1 MQLTS
6 ILLYESLKDQFHIAD
21 YRLLSKN
28 QPLARPFFYEA
39 DRGLLSNHIYLTEE
53 ILDLSVFTSMPED
66 VVFVI
71 CQKNKDSFLP
81 EGCFS
86 CILLSCDTSVLHVFN
101 AIQSTFDYYENWEQQ
116 LISVC
121 HQDGTLDELLQLS
134 LPVFKN
140 PLCILAGDGSVV
152 AQAALDELPDMVSFF
167 QDAAVRVD
175 YLNAFNQDPACRISP
190 ESRVP
195 VLFPA
200 YITGYRSL
208 NMNLFLNDQ
217 AQYKLSIIEK
227 DETITDAGHYLITVL
242 AQHAE
247 YILHRMYSESSSRS
261 TTLQSIFQSVLS
273 DRTADYMNI
282 SHLLKAVGWLP
293 QHTYLCSVIQTSGD
307 VHASLNTDTVCSF
320 IETEFSASCSVVY
333 KENVVSFFNLTLLDL
348 EAEEV
353 FQGLVLFIRDSMLKA
368 GYSRSVTG
376 HMNLRRQYHQAYTAL
391 KLGSEISPQL
401 WIHHFDQIA
410 VPYILRQATRILPG
424 NMLCYEKLL
433 DLVHSDKVQNT
444 EYIKTLRTYLEHN
457 LNTVQSAKALFIHR
471 STFLY
476 RLERIRSILETDL
489 EDADELFYLNLSLR
503 LLDMDENQTPT

>member
-39 DRGLLSNHIYLTEE
+39 DRGLLNNHIYLTEE

-81 EGCFS
+81 EGRFS

-101 AIQSTFDYYENWEQQ
+101 TIQSTFDYYESWEQQ
-116 LISVC
+116 LISIC

-152 AQAALDELPDMVSFF
+152 AQAALDELPDMASFF

-208 NMNLFLNDQ
+208 NMNLFLNGQ
-217 AQYKLSIIEK
+217 AQYRLSIIEK

-282 SHLLKAVGWLP
+282 SHLLTSVGWLP
-293 QHTYLCSVIQTSGD
+293 QHTYLCSVIQTSGEI
-307 VHASLNTDTVCSF
+307 HASLSTDTVCSF

-391 KLGSEISPQL
+391 KLGGEISPQL
-401 WIHHFDQIA
+401 WIHHFDQVA

-503 LLDMDENQTPT
+503 LLDIDENNTPT

>member
-6 ILLYESLKDQFHIAD
+6 ILLYESLKEQFHIAD
-21 YRLLSKN
+21 YRLLSEN

-53 ILDLSVFTSMPED
+53 ILDLSVFNSMPED
-66 VVFVI
+66 VVLVI
-71 CQKNKDSFLP
+71 CQKNRNSFLP
-81 EGCFS
+81 EGRFS
-86 CILLSCDTSVLHVFN
+86 CILLSCDTPVLHVFN
-101 AIQSTFDYYENWEQQ
+101 AIQSIFDYYEDWEQQ
-116 LISVC
+116 LVSVC

-134 LPVFKN
+134 VQVFGN
-140 PLCILAGDGSVV
+140 PLCILANDGSLV
-152 AQAALDELPDMVSFF
+152 AQAALEEIPDMEVLF
-167 QDAAVRVD
+167 QDTSMRID
-175 YLNAFNQDPACRISP
+175 YLNAFNQDPACMIP
-190 ESRVP
+190 EDSRTP
-195 VLFPA
+195 VLFPS

-208 NMNLFLNDQ
+208 NVNLFLNGQ
-217 AQYKLSIIEK
+217 SQYRLSILEK
-227 DETITDAGHYLITVL
+227 EEDLTAADHYLITVL

-247 YILHRMYSESSSRS
+247 YILHRMYSESSSRT

-282 SHLLKAVGWLP
+282 SHLLKNVGWLP
-293 QHTYLCSVIQTSGD
+293 QHTYLCSVIQTAGAS
-307 VHASLNTDTVCSF
+307 HASLNTDTVCSF
-320 IETEFSASCSVVY
+320 IETEFSASCSVIY
-333 KENVVSFFNLTLLDL
+333 KDNVVSFFNLTLLDM
-348 EAEEV
+348 EAEDV
-353 FQGLVLFIRDSMLKA
+353 FQGLVLFIRDSILKA
-368 GYSRSVTG
+368 GYSRAVTG

-391 KLGSEISPQL
+391 KLGGEINPQL
-401 WIHHFDQIA
+401 WIHHFDQVA

-433 DLVHSDKVQNT
+433 DLIHSDRTQNT

-457 LNTVQSAKALFIHR
+457 LNTVQSAKTLFIHR

-503 LLDMDENQTPT
+503 LLDMDENQSPT

>member
-6 ILLYESLKDQFHIAD
+6 ILLYESLKEQFHIAD

-66 VVFVI
+66 AVLVI

-81 EGCFS
+81 EGRFS

-101 AIQSTFDYYENWEQQ
+101 AIQNIFDYYESWEQQ

-134 LPVFKN
+134 MPVFQN
-140 PLCILAGDGSVV
+140 PLCILANDGSLV
-152 AQAALDELPDMVSFF
+152 AQASLEELPDMQNFF
-167 QDAAVRVD
+167 QDPAVRVE
-175 YLNAFNQDPACRISP
+175 YLNSFNQDPACRIAP
-190 ESRVP
+190 ESRAP
-195 VLFPA
+195 SLFPA
-200 YITGYRSL
+200 YITGHRSL
-208 NMNLFLNDQ
+208 NMNLFLN
-217 AQYKLSIIEK
+217 AQSQYRLSVIEK
-227 DETITDAGHYLITVL
+227 NALITDADYYLITVL

-282 SHLLKAVGWLP
+282 SHLLNTVGWLP
-293 QHTYLCSVIQTSGD
+293 QHSYLCSVIQASGD
-307 VHASLNTDTVCSF
+307 VHASLNADTVCSF
-320 IETEFSASCSVVY
+320 VETKFSASCSVIY
-333 KENVVSFFNLTLLDL
+333 KETVVSFFNLTLLDM
-348 EAEEV
+348 EAEQV
-353 FQGLVLFIRDSMLKA
+353 FQGLVLFIRDSILKA
-368 GYSRSVTG
+368 GYSRPMTG
-376 HMNLRRQYHQAYTAL
+376 HMNLRRQYHQAYSAL
-391 KLGSEISPQL
+391 KLGGEISPQL

-424 NMLCYEKLL
+424 NMLCCEKLL
-433 DLVHSDKVQNT
+433 ELARFDKVQKT

-476 RLERIRSILETDL
+476 RLERIRSVLETDL
-489 EDADELFYLNLSLR
+489 EDAEELFYLNLSLR
-503 LLDMDENQTPT
+503 LLDMEENKTPT

>member
-39 DRGLLSNHIYLTEE
+39 DRGLLNNHIYLTEE

-81 EGCFS
+81 EGRFS

-101 AIQSTFDYYENWEQQ
+101 TIQSTFDYYESWEQQ
-116 LISVC
+116 LISIC

-152 AQAALDELPDMVSFF
+152 AQAALDELPDMASFF

-217 AQYKLSIIEK
+217 AQYRLSIIEK

-282 SHLLKAVGWLP
+282 SHLLTSVGWLP
-293 QHTYLCSVIQTSGD
+293 QHTYLCSVIQTSGEI
-307 VHASLNTDTVCSF
+307 HASLSTDTVCSF

-333 KENVVSFFNLTLLDL
+333 KENVVSFFNLSLLDL

-391 KLGSEISPQL
+391 KLGGEISPQL
-401 WIHHFDQIA
+401 WIHHFDQVA

-503 LLDMDENQTPT
+503 LLDIDENNTPT